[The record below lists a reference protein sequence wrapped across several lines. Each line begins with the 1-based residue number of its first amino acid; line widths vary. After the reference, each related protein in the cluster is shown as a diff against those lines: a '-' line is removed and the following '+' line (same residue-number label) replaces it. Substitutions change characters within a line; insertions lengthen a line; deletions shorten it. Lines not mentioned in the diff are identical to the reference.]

1 MAEKYKEK
9 GNSYFNNQEYEN
21 AIDVGTSYVIG
32 FKKKNILT
40 KLYTKAYAWLN

>member
-32 FKKKNILT
+32 FKKKKHSNKVI
-40 KLYTKAYAWLN
+40 Y